1 MWRKLS
7 PTDRQ
12 SNETENY
19 EYKRIYLK
27 SAYDTVSYAKLF
39 AKLMNEKVSKSLIRF
54 LKTLYSSITITNN
67 TRPGVININRGL
79 PQSSLLSPFLFNIY
93 LNNLIILLKNSIY
106 TVNAYSDDIALISEG
121 DRDA

>member
-27 SAYDTVSYAKLF
+27 SAYDTVSHAKLF

-54 LKTLYSSITITNN
+54 LLQMN
-67 TRPGVININRGL
+67 
-79 PQSSLLSPFLFNIY
+79 
-93 LNNLIILLKNSIY
+93 
-106 TVNAYSDDIALISEG
+106 
-121 DRDA
+121 